1 MRNNINHNL
10 PLHPENPDKS
20 NTPKKENT
28 IVSSLHDLVFLIAGV
43 LLVFSLL
50 FRVVV
55 VSGGSMNDTLVDGDW
70 LLLVGNVLYRE
81 PKPGDIIVASKD
93 SFEDG
98 APIIKRVI
106 ATQGQEVDIIDGVVY
121 VDGQAL
127 SEDYTLDPPSTYPY
141 ASVSFPLIV
150 EEGCVFVMGDNR
162 NISKDSRSPEIGLVD
177 TREILGKALFLF
189 FPGTDEGVS
198 ARDFDRIGAIS

>member
-1 MRNNINHNL
+1 MHNNMNYNI

-28 IVSSLHDLVFLIAGV
+28 VVSSLHDLVFLIAGV

-70 LLLVGNVLYRE
+70 LFLVGNVLYRE

-106 ATQGQEVDIIDGVVY
+106 ATEGQEVNIIDGVVY

-127 SEDYTLDPPSTYPY
+127 SEDYTLDPPSVYPY

-162 NISKDSRSPEIGLVD
+162 NNSTDSRSPRIGLID
-177 TREILGKALFLF
+177 KREIMGRAVFLII
-189 FPGTDEGVS
+189 PGNGNDASKREFS
-198 ARDFDRIGAIS
+198 RIGVLP